1 MGGTSRATMPAPES
15 PYFDLAVSQASTTH
29 YVPYNAPT
37 RRNGTQQAICEA
49 FVDPAT
55 EHAAEPTCQTCR
67 RLIAEDDAALAA
79 LMAE

>member
-1 MGGTSRATMPAPES
+1 
-15 PYFDLAVSQASTTH
+15 
-29 YVPYNAPT
+29 VPYNAPT
-37 RRNGTQQAICEA
+37 RSNGWQLSICER

-79 LMAE
+79 LLAA